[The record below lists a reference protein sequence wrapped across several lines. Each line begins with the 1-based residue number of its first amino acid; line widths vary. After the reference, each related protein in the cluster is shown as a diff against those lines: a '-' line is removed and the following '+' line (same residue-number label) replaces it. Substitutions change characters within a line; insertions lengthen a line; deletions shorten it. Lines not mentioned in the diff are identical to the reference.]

1 MPALQSHHLTMD
13 KPMKRGSKL
22 ILAAASGAAALTPT
36 LVWAQQPAEPG
47 RFGYGP
53 YMMDWAGGWY
63 GMMIFGPLFMI
74 LVLAV
79 VIAVAVL
86 LVRWLGGPWHS
97 VQPPYHMPP
106 GRTPLDILKER
117 YARGEIDKEEF
128 EERRRVIGD

>member
-1 MPALQSHHLTMD
+1 MT
-13 KPMKRGSKL
+13 RGSKL
-22 ILAAASGAAALTPT
+22 MLAAASAAATLTPAFA
-36 LVWAQQPAEPG
+36 WAQQPAEPG
-47 RFGYGP
+47 RYGYGP

-86 LVRWLGGPWHS
+86 LVRWLGGAWHPLH
-97 VQPPYHMPP
+97 PPYHMPP

-128 EERRRVIGD
+128 EERRRILGD